1 MCSRTLAKQLC
12 DSWIANGVQ
21 EYRLIDGSSM
31 HCDVMIDHLELQ
43 DTCGGNT
50 KFENITFVDRSL
62 PFSEYLSIDD
72 ANPAPKVDTAVGGT
86 KLGVISFVAK
96 V

>member
-1 MCSRTLAKQLC
+1 
-12 DSWIANGVQ
+12 
-21 EYRLIDGSSM
+21 M

-72 ANPAPKVDTAVGGT
+72 ANPAPKVDMAVGGT
-86 KLGVISFVAK
+86 
-96 V
+96 